1 MLFQVGEK
9 QATDTL
15 LCEASGDPSDIQNK
29 CNYTIQP
36 GAYYSIYYHLT
47 SPIAPSD
54 IDKITQIFKDL
65 QQSLPDIGINYV
77 GITDD
82 GKYIIFQI
90 FDPVP
95 VAIIAL
101 IIKVIAV
108 IIVAYLAYVT
118 IDKILTFIGQQ
129 LPPGTFPS
137 KMFWTSMSIMM
148 AGIGVALIA
157 YPLVKT
163 FGKK

>member
-9 QATDTL
+9 QATDKL
-15 LCEASGDPSDIQNK
+15 LCEASGDPNDIQNK

-47 SPIAPSD
+47 SPIAPGD
-54 IDKITQIFKDL
+54 VDKITQIFKDL

-82 GKYIIFQI
+82 GRYIIFQI

-101 IIKVIAV
+101 IIKAIALVIV
-108 IIVAYLAYVT
+108 FYISYVT
-118 IDKILTFIGQQ
+118 IDKVLAFLREE
-129 LPPGTFPS
+129 LPPGALPTE
-137 KMFWTSMSIMM
+137 MFWTSMSIMM

>member
-15 LCEASGDPSDIQNK
+15 LCEASGDPDDIENK

-36 GAYYSIYYHLT
+36 GTYYSIYYHLT
-47 SPIAPSD
+47 NPIAPSD
-54 IDKITQIFKDL
+54 IDKIMQIFKDL
-65 QQSLPDIGINYV
+65 QQNLPDIGINYV

-118 IDKILTFIGQQ
+118 IDKILAFIGQE
-129 LPPGTFPS
+129 LPPGALPT

>member
-1 MLFQVGEK
+1 MLFQIGEK

-15 LCEASGDPSDIQNK
+15 LCEASGDPSDIENK

-36 GAYYSIYYHLT
+36 GTYYSIYYQL
-47 SPIAPSD
+47 SNPIAPDD
-54 IDKITQIFKDL
+54 IDKITQILKDL

-82 GKYIIFQI
+82 GKNIIFQV

-101 IIKVIAV
+101 IIKAIAI

-129 LPPGTFPS
+129 LPSGSPQA

-148 AGIGVALIA
+148 AGIGIALIT